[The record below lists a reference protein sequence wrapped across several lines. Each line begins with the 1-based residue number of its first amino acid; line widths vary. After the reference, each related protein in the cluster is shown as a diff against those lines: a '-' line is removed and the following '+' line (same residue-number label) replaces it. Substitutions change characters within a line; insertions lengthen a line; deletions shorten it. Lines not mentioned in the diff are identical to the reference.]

1 MRARDIHS
9 MASHI
14 ESLERARDV
23 LNHFGGLLNERIKSL
38 TSETDKI
45 FTAFGRGLDSL
56 PYEVLAI
63 ILEQA
68 ADLKSE
74 DPKSPLRLSHVS
86 RRFRSVILSLP
97 NAWSAISSDMH
108 PEWVDMVIERSRKS
122 DLHVK
127 FQGVNDFSESLHSL
141 THALPHAKRWR
152 TFTLNA
158 AFRPDLDVVS
168 RFAEFRTRCLNLE
181 LPHLVHAEFHFDDN
195 HPVPI
200 EARTPA
206 AHFFTTWNA
215 PNLRSLTMTNS
226 IPVIFESNLTKFT
239 MRFECLTT
247 FAQRS
252 MRPFFEFLAS
262 NPSLKELGLSFSC
275 YFPMLLQTPQLLH
288 NSIET
293 LSLEVEYA
301 EFEWVPQRA
310 AILAMFASISLPN
323 LTTLNVDATFEGGKT
338 TSDYWDED
346 DDISVEDDGI
356 EVGDMLVD
364 MLPLPV
370 LCPQIKHC
378 SLHIVGYELTHPSLS
393 LHKVMHAMPQ
403 LQHLRIDTNLDLE
416 PAHCAYPG
424 TLKLLTLELNNCE
437 IVLVEWLE
445 DFVCWL
451 QRTDDGAWERFRMI
465 TVRACSELPK
475 AELLKFIPKDK
486 LTWVREIM
494 FEDEHENDPLDGV
507 FEDGLPLEVCLAI
520 PLE

>member
-1 MRARDIHS
+1 
-9 MASHI
+9 
-14 ESLERARDV
+14 
-23 LNHFGGLLNERIKSL
+23 
-38 TSETDKI
+38 
-45 FTAFGRGLDSL
+45 
-56 PYEVLAI
+56 
-63 ILEQA
+63 
-68 ADLKSE
+68 
-74 DPKSPLRLSHVS
+74 
-86 RRFRSVILSLP
+86 
-97 NAWSAISSDMH
+97 
-108 PEWVDMVIERSRKS
+108 
-122 DLHVK
+122 
-127 FQGVNDFSESLHSL
+127 
-141 THALPHAKRWR
+141 
-152 TFTLNA
+152 
-158 AFRPDLDVVS
+158 
-168 RFAEFRTRCLNLE
+168 
-181 LPHLVHAEFHFDDN
+181 
-195 HPVPI
+195 
-200 EARTPA
+200 
-206 AHFFTTWNA
+206 
-215 PNLRSLTMTNS
+215 MTNS

-275 YFPMLLQTPQLLH
+275 YFPMLLQTPPTSAQLH
-288 NSIET
+288 RDT
-293 LSLEVEYA
+293 LPRVEYA

-364 MLPLPV
+364 MLRSQCFAPRLTLLSPHRRVRAHASIAV
-370 LCPQIKHC
+370 LAQ
-378 SLHIVGYELTHPSLS
+378 G
-393 LHKVMHAMPQ
+393 HARYAATSAPADR
-403 LQHLRIDTNLDLE
+403 HDLDLE

-475 AELLKFIPKDK
+475 AS
-486 LTWVREIM
+486 
-494 FEDEHENDPLDGV
+494 
-507 FEDGLPLEVCLAI
+507 C
-520 PLE
+520 